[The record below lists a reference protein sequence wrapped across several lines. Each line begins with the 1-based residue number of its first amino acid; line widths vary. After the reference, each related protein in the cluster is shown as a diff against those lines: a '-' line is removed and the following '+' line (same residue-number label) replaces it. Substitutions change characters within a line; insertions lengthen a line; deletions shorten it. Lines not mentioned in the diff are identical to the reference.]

1 VLHAKYKHYKDKIYD
16 SSKDPGEPYRHGTA
30 VERRPSDLELK
41 IFSSGDIV
49 MVKQHTK
56 QALYVQSIDK
66 LPVASGD
73 RVVFAREVCMVFPD
87 LKLQKSRFSTKD
99 IIKTSQ

>member
-1 VLHAKYKHYKDKIYD
+1 M
-16 SSKDPGEPYRHGTA
+16 ENTTA
-30 VERRPSDLELK
+30 VEEKALRPRIEKYSSLRRHRNGK
-41 IFSSGDIV
+41 TR
-49 MVKQHTK
+49 HTK
-56 QALYVQSIDK
+56 QAFMIVQSIDK

-73 RVVFAREVCMVFPD
+73 RVALLGVTCIWFSSD